1 MRAIATADVDRL
13 TQIKGV
19 GRKTAERLALE
30 LREKILTLPSAAGRA
45 ASPAPAPPARRA
57 GGPLGDVYGALVQLG
72 YKPARSNRCWTRWIR
87 RGRSPS
93 WCARRWARCGGD
105 SDGAQ
110 TTRRRDEPHGA
121 RRRPSA
127 RSRPAPASR
136 RDRDEDAA
144 LRPRSF
150 AEFVG
155 QKKIAENLAVYVQA
169 ARKRGDA
176 LDHVLLSGPPG
187 LGKTT
192 LAYLLAREMGTEVR
206 VTSGPGAGAQGRPGR
221 ASSRRSAR
229 GDMLFIDEIH
239 RLQPVIE
246 ESLYPAMED
255 FRIELVTGAGAGAR
269 AIPLPIERFTLVG
282 ATTRTGQ
289 LGSPLL
295 SASGSSRRS
304 RSTRADELTTIVRR
318 SARLL
323 GIPIDDAGAEEIGRR
338 ARGTPR
344 IANRLLRRIRDF
356 ADVRG
361 DGRITRDVAEYALGR
376 LEVDAVGL
384 DAGDRRILSTIVKR
398 FDGGPVGIDSL
409 AASLAEDRDTLEFVY
424 EPYLI
429 QEGFLIRTPRGRQVT
444 SRAYEHLGLP
454 PPARNQGRCF
464 S

>member
-1 MRAIATADVDRL
+1 MARQRHEDEGPEPD
-13 TQIKGV
+13 
-19 GRKTAERLALE
+19 GRVVSAEPA
-30 LREKILTLPSAAGRA
+30 AAGRD
-45 ASPAPAPPARRA
+45 
-57 GGPLGDVYGALVQLG
+57 LD
-72 YKPARSNRCWTRWIR
+72 
-87 RGRSPS
+87 
-93 WCARRWARCGGD
+93 D
-105 SDGAQ
+105 
-110 TTRRRDEPHGA
+110 
-121 RRRPSA
+121 
-127 RSRPAPASR
+127 
-136 RDRDEDAA
+136 DAA

-150 AEFVG
+150 DEFVG
-155 QKKIAENLAVYVQA
+155 QRKVADNLAVYVQA

-192 LAYLLAREMGTEVR
+192 LAYLLAREMGSEVR
-206 VTSGPGAGAQGRPGR
+206 VTSGPALERKGDLAGILTSLG
-221 ASSRRSAR
+221 R
-229 GDMLFIDEIH
+229 GDVLFIDEIH

-255 FRIELVTGAGAGAR
+255 FRIELVTGAGAR

-295 SASGSSRRS
+295 SRFGIVETFAFY
-304 RSTRADELTTIVRR
+304 TPEELTTIVKR

-323 GIPIDDAGAEEIGRR
+323 DIPIDDAGAEEIGRR

-361 DGRITRDVAEYALGR
+361 DGRVTREVAEYALGR
-376 LEVDAVGL
+376 LEVDAAGL
-384 DAGDRRILSTIVKR
+384 DAGDRRILATIVKR

-429 QEGFLIRTPRGRQVT
+429 QEGFLIRTPRGRQIT
-444 SRAYEHLGLP
+444 KRAYDHLGLP
-454 PPARNQGRCF
+454 PPTRGGPQGTLF
-464 S
+464 

>member
-1 MRAIATADVDRL
+1 MARKRHEDETGQPVEPGEPIAEPRVLSA
-13 TQIKGV
+13 GA
-19 GRKTAERLALE
+19 AENARE
-30 LREKILTLPSAAGRA
+30 L
-45 ASPAPAPPARRA
+45 
-57 GGPLGDVYGALVQLG
+57 D
-72 YKPARSNRCWTRWIR
+72 
-87 RGRSPS
+87 
-93 WCARRWARCGGD
+93 D
-105 SDGAQ
+105 
-110 TTRRRDEPHGA
+110 
-121 RRRPSA
+121 
-127 RSRPAPASR
+127 
-136 RDRDEDAA
+136 DAA

-155 QKKIAENLAVYVQA
+155 QKKVADNLAVYVQA

-192 LAYLLAREMGTEVR
+192 LAYLLAREMGSEVR
-206 VTSGPGAGAQGRPGR
+206 VTSGPALERKGDLAGILTSLG
-221 ASSRRSAR
+221 R
-229 GDMLFIDEIH
+229 GDVLFIDEIH

-255 FRIELVTGAGAGAR
+255 FRIELVTGTGAGAR

-295 SASGSSRRS
+295 SRFGIVETFAFYS
-304 RSTRADELTTIVRR
+304 AEELTTIVRR

-323 GIPIDDAGAEEIGRR
+323 DIPIDDAGAEEIGRR

-361 DGRITRDVAEYALGR
+361 DGRVTRDVAEYALGR
-376 LEVDAVGL
+376 LEVDAAGL

-429 QEGFLIRTPRGRQVT
+429 QEGFLIRTPRGRQIT
-444 SRAYEHLGLP
+444 RRAYDHLGLP
-454 PPARNQGRCF
+454 PPSRPQGTLF
-464 S
+464 

>member
-1 MRAIATADVDRL
+1 MA
-13 TQIKGV
+13 
-19 GRKTAERLALE
+19 RKRHEDEAGQPGEPGSPILE
-30 LREKILTLPSAAGRA
+30 PRVIAAG
-45 ASPAPAPPARRA
+45 A
-57 GGPLGDVYGALVQLG
+57 G
-72 YKPARSNRCWTRWIR
+72 
-87 RGRSPS
+87 
-93 WCARRWARCGGD
+93 
-105 SDGAQ
+105 
-110 TTRRRDEPHGA
+110 E
-121 RRRPSA
+121 SA
-127 RSRPAPASR
+127 R
-136 RDRDEDAA
+136 DLDDDAA

-150 AEFVG
+150 SEFIG
-155 QKKIAENLAVYVQA
+155 QKKVADNLAVYVQA

-192 LAYLLAREMGTEVR
+192 LAYLLAREMGSEVR
-206 VTSGPGAGAQGRPGR
+206 VTSGPALERKGDLAGILTSLG
-221 ASSRRSAR
+221 R
-229 GDMLFIDEIH
+229 GDVLFIDEIH

-255 FRIELVTGAGAGAR
+255 FRIELVTGTGAGAR

-295 SASGSSRRS
+295 SRFGIVETFEFYSP
-304 RSTRADELTTIVRR
+304 ADLTSIVKR

-323 GIPIDDAGAEEIGRR
+323 NIPIEDAGADEIGRR

-361 DGRITRDVAEYALGR
+361 DGRVTKDLAEYALGR
-376 LEVDAVGL
+376 LEVDAAGL
-384 DAGDRRILSTIVKR
+384 DAGDRKILSTIVQR

-429 QEGFLIRTPRGRQVT
+429 QEGFLLRTPRGRQIT
-444 SRAYEHLGLP
+444 RRAYDHLGLP
-454 PPARNQGRCF
+454 VPSRPQGTLF
-464 S
+464 

>member
-1 MRAIATADVDRL
+1 MARKRHEDETGQPGQSDDPTAAPRVL
-13 TQIKGV
+13 SAGA
-19 GRKTAERLALE
+19 GER
-30 LREKILTLPSAAGRA
+30 
-45 ASPAPAPPARRA
+45 
-57 GGPLGDVYGALVQLG
+57 
-72 YKPARSNRCWTRWIR
+72 TR
-87 RGRSPS
+87 
-93 WCARRWARCGGD
+93 D
-105 SDGAQ
+105 LD
-110 TTRRRDEPHGA
+110 D
-121 RRRPSA
+121 
-127 RSRPAPASR
+127 
-136 RDRDEDAA
+136 DAA

-155 QKKIAENLAVYVQA
+155 QKKVADNLAVYVQA

-192 LAYLLAREMGTEVR
+192 LAYLLAREMGSQVR
-206 VTSGPGAGAQGRPGR
+206 VTSGPALERKGDLAGILTSLG
-221 ASSRRSAR
+221 R
-229 GDMLFIDEIH
+229 GDVLFIDEIH

-255 FRIELVTGAGAGAR
+255 FRIELVTGTGAGAR
-269 AIPLPIERFTLVG
+269 AIPLPLERFTLVG

-295 SASGSSRRS
+295 SRFGIVETFAFYS
-304 RSTRADELTTIVRR
+304 AEELTTIVRR

-323 GIPIDDAGAEEIGRR
+323 EIPIDDAGAEEIGRR

-376 LEVDAVGL
+376 LEVDAAGL
-384 DAGDRRILSTIVKR
+384 DAGDRRILATIVKR

-429 QEGFLIRTPRGRQVT
+429 QEGFLIRTPRGRQIT
-444 SRAYEHLGLP
+444 RRAYDHLGVP
-454 PPARNQGRCF
+454 PPSRPQGTLF
-464 S
+464 